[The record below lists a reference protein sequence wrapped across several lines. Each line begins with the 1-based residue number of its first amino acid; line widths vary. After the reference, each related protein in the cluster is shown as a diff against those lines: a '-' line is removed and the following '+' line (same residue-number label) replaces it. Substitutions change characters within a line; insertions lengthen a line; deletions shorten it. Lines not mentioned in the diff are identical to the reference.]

1 MLTIQIHY
9 VVTSSTSF
17 FADIDGDEKDNDI
30 SVMTKI
36 VIINLFICTRVE
48 LYMYE
53 KTH

>member
-1 MLTIQIHY
+1 MLLQAVHP
-9 VVTSSTSF
+9 F